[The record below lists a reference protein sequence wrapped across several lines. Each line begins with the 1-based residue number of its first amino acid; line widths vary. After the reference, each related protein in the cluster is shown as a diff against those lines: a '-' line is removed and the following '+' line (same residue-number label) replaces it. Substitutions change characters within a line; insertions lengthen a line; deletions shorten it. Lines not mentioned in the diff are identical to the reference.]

1 MMICRQLMANKGRV
15 KKVEISTWGDV
26 KPVPHFLS
34 LKEYLQCI
42 LSCLSNFRL
51 CFFHLRGQGWALF
64 THHFR
69 GGGGGVSKSVEIS
82 THFFNPFPNIQ
93 HRQMVTDKFRRTSF
107 PYFGVKLIC
116 VCLMFA
122 YRKNSL
128 FTLRRPMFKLP

>member
-1 MMICRQLMANKGRV
+1 MMICRQLIANKGRV

-93 HRQMVTDKFRRTSF
+93 HRQMVTDKFRRIVDFCKKQCCMSKIF
-107 PYFGVKLIC
+107 KKQG
-116 VCLMFA
+116 LMD
-122 YRKNSL
+122 L
-128 FTLRRPMFKLP
+128 VTLNLWD